1 MKKLACLFAAAV
13 LLAGCGGG
21 GSTETKT
28 GKGTAENADGLKT
41 TVEVTME
48 GDKIKSVSIDE
59 TYNKDGKDTT
69 KKALGADY
77 GMKETSAQ
85 IGIGKEWNEQA
96 EFLESYIVKN
106 GVDNIKLNDE
116 GKATNEDVL
125 TGCTINIKPYVE
137 AAKAAIEDAKK

>member
-21 GSTETKT
+21 GSNETKT

-77 GMKETSAQ
+77 GMKETSAKM
-85 IGIGKEWNEQA
+85 GIGKEWNEQA

-106 GVDNIKLNDE
+106 GVDKITLDDS

>member
-69 KKALGADY
+69 KKTLGADY

-106 GVDNIKLNDE
+106 GVDNIKLSDE

>member
-96 EFLESYIVKN
+96 EFLEKYIVEN
-106 GVDNIKLNDE
+106 GVDNIKLSDE